1 MRHLLKRFSILVLT
15 MWTAVT
21 LNFIIPRLMPGNPA
35 EVILAKF
42 RSQGQVSA
50 SQIHAIEVMLGLNTH
65 QSLFQQYILY
75 WKKVFTFDFGLSYT
89 FYPEH
94 VSTLI
99 GQALPWTLVLLG
111 FTGILGFIIGSGLGV
126 FTAWKNGSKLDSI
139 LTISST
145 FTQVFPY
152 FWVAMLAVYVLGYIL
167 QWFPLSQG
175 YSSDFSPSLDL
186 QFLNSALYHSILPA
200 FTILVTSLGGW
211 LLTMRNNMVA
221 VMAEDYMTLAQAK
234 GLRQKKVAV
243 SYGGRNAMLPSLT
256 SFALMIGTLVGGN
269 VIVEQVFAYPG
280 LGNLLY
286 TAVQNQ
292 DYPLMQGI
300 FLIIVICVVL
310 ANFLAD
316 IFMVL
321 IDPRIRRE
329 VK

>member
-1 MRHLLKRFSILVLT
+1 
-15 MWTAVT
+15 
-21 LNFIIPRLMPGNPA
+21 
-35 EVILAKF
+35 
-42 RSQGQVSA
+42 
-50 SQIHAIEVMLGLNTH
+50 
-65 QSLFQQYILY
+65 
-75 WKKVFTFDFGLSYT
+75 
-89 FYPEH
+89 
-94 VSTLI
+94 
-99 GQALPWTLVLLG
+99 
-111 FTGILGFIIGSGLGV
+111 FIIGSGLGV
-126 FTAWKNGSKLDSI
+126 FTAWRNGSKLDSI

-152 FWVAMLAVYVLGYIL
+152 FWVAMLAVYVLGYIF

-175 YSSDFSPSLDL
+175 YSSDFEPSLDF

-200 FTILVTSLGGW
+200 ITILVTSLGGW

-221 VMAEDYMTLAQAK
+221 VMSEDYMTLAQAK
-234 GLRQKKVAV
+234 GLTNKKVAV

-256 SFALMIGTLVGGN
+256 SFALMMGTLVGGN

-280 LGNLLY
+280 LGNLLF

-316 IFMVL
+316 VFMVI

>member
-1 MRHLLKRFSILVLT
+1 

-94 VSTLI
+94 VSSLI

-111 FTGILGFIIGSGLGV
+111 ITGILGFIIGSGLGV
-126 FTAWKNGSKLDSI
+126 FTAWRNGTKLDSI

-152 FWVAMLAVYVLGYIL
+152 FWVAMLAVYVLGYTL

-175 YSSDFSPSLDL
+175 YSSDFTPSLNL
-186 QFLNSALYHSILPA
+186 QFLNSALYHSVLPA

-234 GLRQKKVAV
+234 GLTNKKVAV

-280 LGNLLY
+280 LGNLLF

>member
-1 MRHLLKRFSILVLT
+1 